1 MLRHGGACTRAK
13 NDYLQEI
20 GDMDLKNIFNVGYQG
35 FPDGSVSFFSDR
47 ISELTGYQK
56 DEFNSKSI
64 NWIKDVM
71 YQEDLPQ
78 ALEALKAGLKGDKTY
93 TRSYRIRTKSGTLK
107 WIIEL
112 SQIICN
118 SEGRIDSITGTL
130 IDITDEK
137 KREKEE
143 ERVKLL
149 TGKYLLVSL
158 HDQQYGIPIVK
169 IKEIIRMVSV
179 TSVPNSQQYVRGLIN
194 LRGKMIPVVDLCH
207 RLNLGSSDS
216 AGRPCIIFVEIASGA
231 NVVTFGIVVDSV
243 SEAVNIDG
251 SQIEDTVDS
260 IITGENQCLLGIAK
274 MRERPYILLDI
285 DRLFTTDE
293 LACMSS

>member
-1 MLRHGGACTRAK
+1 
-13 NDYLQEI
+13 
-20 GDMDLKNIFNVGYQG
+20 MDLKNIFNVGYQG

-47 ISELTGYQK
+47 ISELVGYQK
-56 DEFNSKSI
+56 EEFNNKSI

-78 ALEALKAGLKGDKTY
+78 ALEALKKGLKGDKTY
-93 TRSYRIRTKSGTLK
+93 TRSYRIRTKSGGLK
-107 WIIEL
+107 WLIEL

-118 SEGRIDSITGTL
+118 SEGKIDSITGTL

-143 ERVKLL
+143 DRVRRL

-158 HDQQYGIPIVK
+158 KGQQYGIPIVK

-179 TSVPNSQQYVRGLIN
+179 TSVPNSPQYVRGLIN
-194 LRGKMIPVVDLCH
+194 LRGNTVPVIDLCL
-207 RLNLGSSDS
+207 RLNLESSDS
-216 AGRPCIIFVEIASGA
+216 GGRPCIILVEIETEAK
-231 NVVTFGIVVDSV
+231 VVTVGIVVDAV

-251 SQIEDTVDS
+251 TQIEDKVDS
-260 IITGENQCLLGIAK
+260 IVGGDNRCLLGIAK
-274 MRERPYILLDI
+274 LQDRPHILLDM
-285 DRLFTTDE
+285 DRLFSADE
-293 LACMSS
+293 LACMSA

>member
-1 MLRHGGACTRAK
+1 
-13 NDYLQEI
+13 
-20 GDMDLKNIFNVGYQG
+20 MDLKNIFNVGYQG

-47 ISELTGYQK
+47 ICELVGYGK
-56 DEFNSKSI
+56 EEFNNKSI

-78 ALEALKAGLKGDKTY
+78 ALEALKMGLKGDKTY
-93 TRSYRIRTKSGTLK
+93 TRSYRIRMKSGEEK
-107 WIIEL
+107 WILEL

-137 KREKEE
+137 KREQEE
-143 ERVKLL
+143 ERIRRL

-158 HDQQYGIPIVK
+158 NDQQYGIPIVK

-179 TSVPNSQQYVRGLIN
+179 TSVPNSPQYVRGLIN
-194 LRGKMIPVVDLCH
+194 LRGNMIPVVDLCH
-207 RLNLGSSDS
+207 KLNLGSSDN
-216 AGRPCIIFVEIASGA
+216 AGRACIIVVEIESEA
-231 NVVTFGIVVDSV
+231 NIVTVGIVVDSV

-251 SQIEDTVDS
+251 TEIEDIVDS
-260 IITGENQCLLGIAK
+260 IISADTRCILGIAK
-274 MRERPYILLDI
+274 MKERPRILLNM
-285 DRLFTTDE
+285 DRLFSTDE
-293 LACMSS
+293 LARMSA